1 MNLAARRFS
10 KRPPQRR
17 ALARGVP
24 INGVGLQMDTEPVD
38 ASPSAAQVRANM
50 QRLEALGLNVVI
62 SEMDVQICTSDAE
75 TQKTRFH
82 DIVAV
87 CASEPLCLAVTV
99 WGVSDK
105 YSWLNGATC
114 ATPQPLLF
122 DEYYSPKPAYAGV
135 LDAFLGI

>member
-1 MNLAARRFS
+1 MV
-10 KRPPQRR
+10 KGM
-17 ALARGVP
+17 LARGVP
-24 INGVGLQMDTEPVD
+24 INGVGLQMHTGPADT
-38 ASPSAAQVRANM
+38 SPSAAQVAANM

-62 SEMDVQICTSDAE
+62 SEMDVQICTSDFN

-87 CASEPLCLAVTV
+87 CATEPLCLAVTV

-105 YSWLNGATC
+105 YSWLNGVSC

-122 DEYYSPKPAYAGV
+122 DDNYGPKPAYAGV
-135 LDAFLGI
+135 LDAFLGSLEECWRFH